1 MTQPEKV
8 LPPCPSC
15 GAKLSVSLTAEGKK
29 IRCPKCQTIV
39 SITAEMVNQ
48 ATYGG
53 GHGSADDHF
62 TDDMEIVDLVSR
74 YKVEGVLGKGGMGE
88 VLLATDTRLNR
99 KVAIKRVLGDI
110 AKSQTAVRRFLTEA
124 QSIAALNH
132 PNIVQIYD
140 YGRAKDGP
148 FLILEYVEGKSLLER
163 CQQGAIP
170 LEEAVDLICKVCDGL
185 GKSHDAGI
193 IHRDLKPANVLLTK
207 DGVPKLTD
215 FGLARV
221 ETGDVETGD
230 TGQTTTGSVLGTL
243 DFMPP
248 EQRRDATQADARS
261 DLWSLAATLY
271 QMVTGKTP
279 KIIKFKDVPQSLQDV
294 LGKALEDAKADRYQ
308 TAREFKEALRASLQ
322 TSAPEVAD
330 LGEGQCL
337 SCGTKN
343 EGHRKFC
350 KECAVSLRVP
360 CFSCNV
366 EIPVW
371 DKVCSECG
379 TKQAALLESRRHA
392 MTAQQSQAE
401 SLLKNYGFDQA
412 TSLAVALRDETDPR
426 LQQFTGWSKQFL
438 EEIAS
443 GRQQQ
448 LERAGKLLN
457 EALQHETAYDYS
469 SAIHTL
475 EQVPVIL
482 RGTSIPGQSLTPAKL
497 LKRLTMTQ
505 SEVHRLDELIRE
517 RVVARRLHGLLQEVN
532 RLLKLCPDRS
542 DLQRVKAQLIDR
554 DAKLIQ
560 KRDESI
566 ATAQRL
572 VENQD
577 YAGAIKALAQVNS
590 YVQTEEVTQLAGD
603 ASEKLARLEELHKT
617 IKEATAAKQLHG
629 LLKQVDECLSL
640 KSDDEEMRQ
649 LQDRLRAREEKNAA
663 QLESI
668 VQKASS
674 LRDTCQFA
682 NAVKTLARI
691 PQELITDAASDLLE
705 FCQSAAVE
713 RSNALDALWRSQTSE
728 DYRGALTAV
737 KTYSDLI
744 SRKTLKDEE
753 FLIAFQSCQQAWK
766 EQKGE
771 EEASIKPN
779 LNRSRTRLRAASIG
793 NLR

>member
-1 MTQPEKV
+1 
-8 LPPCPSC
+8 
-15 GAKLSVSLTAEGKK
+15 
-29 IRCPKCQTIV
+29 
-39 SITAEMVNQ
+39 
-48 ATYGG
+48 
-53 GHGSADDHF
+53 
-62 TDDMEIVDLVSR
+62 
-74 YKVEGVLGKGGMGE
+74 
-88 VLLATDTRLNR
+88 
-99 KVAIKRVLGDI
+99 
-110 AKSQTAVRRFLTEA
+110 
-124 QSIAALNH
+124 
-132 PNIVQIYD
+132 
-140 YGRAKDGP
+140 
-148 FLILEYVEGKSLLER
+148 
-163 CQQGAIP
+163 
-170 LEEAVDLICKVCDGL
+170 
-185 GKSHDAGI
+185 
-193 IHRDLKPANVLLTK
+193 
-207 DGVPKLTD
+207 
-215 FGLARV
+215 
-221 ETGDVETGD
+221 
-230 TGQTTTGSVLGTL
+230 
-243 DFMPP
+243 
-248 EQRRDATQADARS
+248 
-261 DLWSLAATLY
+261 
-271 QMVTGKTP
+271 
-279 KIIKFKDVPQSLQDV
+279 
-294 LGKALEDAKADRYQ
+294 
-308 TAREFKEALRASLQ
+308 
-322 TSAPEVAD
+322 
-330 LGEGQCL
+330 
-337 SCGTKN
+337 
-343 EGHRKFC
+343 
-350 KECAVSLRVP
+350 
-360 CFSCNV
+360 
-366 EIPVW
+366 
-371 DKVCSECG
+371 
-379 TKQAALLESRRHA
+379 